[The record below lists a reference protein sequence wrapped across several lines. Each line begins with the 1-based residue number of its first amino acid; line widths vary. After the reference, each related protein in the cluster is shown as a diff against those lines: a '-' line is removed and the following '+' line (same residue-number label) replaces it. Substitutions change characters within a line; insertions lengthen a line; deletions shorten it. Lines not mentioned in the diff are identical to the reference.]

1 MMWNNIGFDLCQSF
15 INCQLRPGETKER
28 SSRLGPPIAPSITI
42 SRMTGSGGRAIAS
55 KLAEYLQARIP
66 VDCHWTVFDRTLI
79 ERTLEDHHLPKRMA
93 EYMPECHKP
102 VVADVVEELFGLH
115 PSSWTLV
122 RQTSETILRLARL
135 GHVILVGRGA
145 NVVTSKLDNVYH
157 VRLVGSLERRMERV
171 QEVSGLE
178 RHQALDFI
186 RKEDSGRK
194 RYLKD
199 HFREDIDDPLL
210 YHLVI
215 NTDRMAYDDAA
226 RMIGR
231 EVIERFDLEPYEPTA
246 FSRATVPLVG

>member
-1 MMWNNIGFDLCQSF
+1 MWNNIGFDLCQSF
-15 INCQLRPGETKER
+15 INCQLRPGEPNER
-28 SSRLGPPIAPSITI
+28 SSRLRPPISPSITI

-55 KLAEYLQARIP
+55 KLAEYLQARVP

-93 EYMPECHKP
+93 EYIPENHKSA
-102 VVADVVEELFGLH
+102 VTDVVEELFGLH

-122 RQTSETILRLARL
+122 RQTTETILRLARM

-157 VRLVGSLERRMERV
+157 VRLVGSLGKRSERV
-171 QEVSGLE
+171 QEVFGLD

-186 RKEDSGRK
+186 HKEDGGRK

-199 HFREDIDDPLL
+199 HFGEDIDDPLL

-215 NTDRMAYDDAA
+215 NTDRVAYDEAA

-231 EVIERFDLEPYEPTA
+231 EIIERFDLERNELARFT
-246 FSRATVPLVG
+246 RATVPLTG

>member
-1 MMWNNIGFDLCQSF
+1 MWNNIGFDLCQSF

-28 SSRLGPPIAPSITI
+28 SRLRPAISPSITI

-55 KLAEYLQARIP
+55 KLADYLQAHVP

-93 EYMPECHKP
+93 EYMPESHKSA
-102 VVADVVEELFGLH
+102 VGDVVEELFGLH

-122 RQTSETILRLARL
+122 RQTSETMLRLARM

-145 NVVTSKLDNVYH
+145 NVVTSKLENVYH
-157 VRLVGSLERRMERV
+157 VRLVGSLEKRAARV
-171 QEVSGLE
+171 QEVFGLD

-186 RKEDSGRK
+186 RKEDSGRR

-199 HFREDIDDPLL
+199 HFGEDIDDPLL

-215 NTDRMAYDDAA
+215 NTDRIAYDDAA

-231 EVIERFDLEPYEPTA
+231 EVVERFDLERYEPTA
-246 FSRATVPLVG
+246 ILRATVPLVR